1 MSGPLSHIR
10 VLDLSRVLAGPWAGL
25 TLADMGAD
33 VIKVERPGK
42 GDDTR
47 SWGPPYLKNEDG
59 SDSSEAAYYLGAN
72 RGKKSITIDI
82 SKAEGQKIIRQ
93 LAAKSDIL
101 LENYM
106 VGTLSRY
113 GLGYED
119 LKTVNPGLIYCSI
132 TGFGQTGPY
141 SHKAGYD
148 FIIQGLAGLM
158 SITGE
163 CEALP
168 GGGPQKVGIPVA
180 DLFTGVYSTVA
191 VLAALA
197 ERSVSGRGQH
207 IDMALL
213 DVLVSTMGTAYM
225 NYLTT
230 GNILKSHGNA
240 AANIVPYQVFTCK
253 DARLVLAVGNDSQ
266 FVKFCEISGRDEL
279 AKNTDFKTNSERV
292 RNRETLIPILEE
304 IMLKRTVQE
313 WVNALDPL
321 GVPCGPI
328 NTMAQVFE
336 NPQVKHRGMLLEMSH
351 PLAGQ
356 VPQVAS
362 PFHFSATPAQYH
374 SAPPTLGQ
382 HTREILQGLLGME
395 EREINTLST
404 AGII

>member
-1 MSGPLSHIR
+1 MPGPLSHIR

-25 TLADMGAD
+25 TLADMGAE

-59 SDSSEAAYYLGAN
+59 SDTSEAAYYLGAN
-72 RGKKSITIDI
+72 RGKKSLTIDI
-82 SKAEGQKIIRQ
+82 SKEEGQKIIRK

-119 LKTVNPGLIYCSI
+119 LKEVNPGLIYCSI

-158 SITGE
+158 SVTGE
-163 CEALP
+163 CESLP
-168 GGGPQKVGIPVA
+168 GGGPQKVGVPVA

-197 ERSVSGRGQH
+197 ERSVSGKGQH

-230 GNILKSHGNA
+230 GKVLKSHGNA

-253 DARLVLAVGNDSQ
+253 DARLVLAVGNDGQ
-266 FVKFCEISGRDEL
+266 FVKFCEISGRDDL
-279 AKNTDFKTNSERV
+279 AKNPYYKTNSERV
-292 RNRETLIPILEE
+292 RNRESLIPILEE
-304 IMLKRTVQE
+304 IMLRRTVQE
-313 WVNALDPL
+313 WVDALDPV

-336 NPQVKHRGMLLEMSH
+336 NPQVKHRGMLLKMEH
-351 PLAGQ
+351 PIAGH

-362 PFHFSATPAQYH
+362 PFHFSETPAQYH

-382 HTREILQGLLGME
+382 HTREVLQELLGME
-395 EREINTLST
+395 ESEINALSSG
-404 AGII
+404 GII

>member
-59 SDSSEAAYYLGAN
+59 SESSEAAYYLGAN

-82 SKAEGQKIIRQ
+82 SKAEGQEIIRQ

-253 DARLVLAVGNDSQ
+253 DARLVLAIGNDSQ

-279 AKNTDFKTNSERV
+279 AKNIDFKTNSERV
-292 RNRETLIPILEE
+292 RNREALIPILEE

-382 HTREILQGLLGME
+382 HTREILQGMLGME

>member
-59 SDSSEAAYYLGAN
+59 SESSEAAYYLGAN

-82 SKAEGQKIIRQ
+82 SKAEGQEIIRQ

-119 LKTVNPGLIYCSI
+119 LKMVNPGLIYCSI

-230 GNILKSHGNA
+230 GNILKSYGNA

-336 NPQVKHRGMLLEMSH
+336 NPQVKHRGMLLEMPH

-382 HTREILQGLLGME
+382 HTLEILQGLLGME
-395 EREINTLST
+395 EQEINTLST